1 MIYGDMIL
9 EQNFNKMTDPIKIM
23 TEYYENEISFLN
35 SVINYQ
41 NECTVTESYELE
53 TLHEGFIE
61 TAKNK
66 IKELIN
72 KFVNWLKGLWAKF
85 TALFKKK
92 VDNAEAAVNKAK
104 EAIKL
109 IEHDSNLSKEEKEE
123 KKQEVV
129 DKVVKSSEEEKSDTT
144 TSNKS
149 NDAHEEE
156 KPIHKDKKYR
166 YYFIEPHY
174 ILSTLLFRVNHE
186 IYNLVDNILKYS
198 DRDPE
203 IKDVERINRKIDSVK
218 SVSSLE
224 EAWEEFTKNY
234 YYSPRPMTP
243 DQILKQTEENIK
255 NYKQLQENFEKRKV
269 NIDKDIDKLRKLVN
283 NIPKDIKQ
291 KNLTL
296 CNTVINKY
304 ITANEKE
311 LSIATQFIA
320 KLGSNLKVVEVDE

>member
-1 MIYGDMIL
+1 MIYGNMIL

-104 EAIKL
+104 ESMKL
-109 IEHDSNLSKEEKEE
+109 IEHNSNLSKEEKEE

-129 DKVVKSSEEEKSDTT
+129 DKLVKSSEEEKTNDTSTEKSDN
-144 TSNKS
+144 TSK
-149 NDAHEEE
+149 EE

-174 ILSTLLFRVNHE
+174 IMSTLLFRTDHQVDQ
-186 IYNLVDNILKYS
+186 LVDTILKYS
-198 DRDPE
+198 DEDPE
-203 IKDVERINRKIDSVK
+203 IEDIERINRKIDSVK
-218 SVSSLE
+218 SVGSLD
-224 EAWEEFTKNY
+224 EAWEEFSKNY

-243 DQILKQTEENIK
+243 EQILKQTETNIEE
-255 NYKQLQENFEKRKV
+255 YKSLQERFEKIKV
-269 NIDKDIDKLRKLVN
+269 IIDKDIDKLKKLVN
-283 NIPKDIKQ
+283 NIPKDIRQ

-296 CNTVINKY
+296 CHNVVNKY

-311 LSIATQFIA
+311 LSIATQFMA